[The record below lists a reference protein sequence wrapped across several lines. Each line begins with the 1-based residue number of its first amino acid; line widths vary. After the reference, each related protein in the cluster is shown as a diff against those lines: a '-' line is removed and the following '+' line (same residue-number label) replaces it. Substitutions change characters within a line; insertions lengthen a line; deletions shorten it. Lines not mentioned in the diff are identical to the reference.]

1 MVQLLIRIGEVP
13 GSTRPQPASATCITT
28 AQAGWHPAAPGSPA
42 ISRAVGVKA
51 AAGAHEVAQPLP
63 GRWRAPPASVRPAV
77 LAAQRSSRLP
87 GRSPR
92 RAPRS
97 AGPPAQTAP
106 AAVNRTLLLSV
117 LVDMT
122 SNTQAHD
129 GERRVGL
136 NWPRLWLR
144 LAGGGLLAATGAIHL
159 DLYLTGYRSIPVIG
173 WLFLLQVIA
182 AFGLA
187 AAVLVSRSRLAAL
200 AGAGF
205 VLSTLGGYLL
215 SVWIGLFGFKE
226 IRTTAGI
233 VAGVIEVA
241 AFAALAVLALSPAA
255 THQPARPVA
264 SRSGVLARL
273 QAGVPGARKAA
284 AAVSVAA
291 LVLLGV
297 AVAGAGG
304 PGASAAG
311 EVKTAQI
318 GGTTVLANAEGFT
331 LYSFAPD
338 TPSTSNC
345 NGTCAGYW
353 PPVTGTPAAG
363 PGVTGKLGT
372 IKRSDGTTQ
381 ATYNGHPLYTYI
393 ADTAPGQAHGNNLNL
408 NGGLWHEVTV
418 SG

>member
-1 MVQLLIRIGEVP
+1 MVEKTQ
-13 GSTRPQPASATCITT
+13 
-28 AQAGWHPAAPGSPA
+28 
-42 ISRAVGVKA
+42 RA
-51 AAGAHEVAQPLP
+51 
-63 GRWRAPPASVRPAV
+63 
-77 LAAQRSSRLP
+77 
-87 GRSPR
+87 
-92 RAPRS
+92 
-97 AGPPAQTAP
+97 
-106 AAVNRTLLLSV
+106 
-117 LVDMT
+117 
-122 SNTQAHD
+122 
-129 GERRVGL
+129 GL
-136 NWPRLWLR
+136 NWLRLGFR
-144 LAGGGLLAATGAIHL
+144 LAGAGLLAVTGAIHL

-173 WLFLLQVIA
+173 PLFLLQVIA

-187 AAVLVSRSRLAAL
+187 AAALVSGSRLAAL

-233 VAGVIEVA
+233 VAGLIEVA

-255 THQPARPVA
+255 QRQPAGPVA

-273 QAGVPGARKAA
+273 QAGLPGAKAAA

-297 AVAGAGG
+297 AVAGAGA

-311 EVKTAQI
+311 ELGTAQI
-318 GGTTVLANAEGFT
+318 GGTNVLAGAKGFT

-338 TPSTSNC
+338 TPSRSNC

-363 PGVTGKLGT
+363 PGVTGKLTT

-381 ATYNGHPLYTYI
+381 AVYNGHPLYTYI
-393 ADTAPGQAHGNNLNL
+393 GDSTPGQARGNNLNL